1 MTVDPEL
8 QVVLDLVN
16 AQGDVDPREAGPV
29 ALREGFAA
37 LALLIGAP
45 RQDVT
50 VEDLVL
56 QGRSDPLAVR
66 RYDAPDRASGAALV
80 WFHGG
85 GWVIGSVDTHEALC
99 RDLAAATGAVVFSVD
114 YRLAPEHP
122 FPAAADDAVDAT
134 SAIITEA
141 GRLGVH
147 PARVAVGG
155 DSAGGQL
162 ATVVARRLRDLG
174 GPMPAAQVLVY
185 PVTDLAGTAGEH
197 PSRHENGTGYLLT
210 EATMDYF
217 ADCYVPDRA
226 LRTDPDL
233 SPLRTPDLS
242 GLPPALVITSEY
254 DPLRDEGEAYAAA
267 LRRAGVDV
275 VAERHDGTIHLF
287 IQLRTTR
294 CCQDALDQIGSFVA
308 ERV

>member
-1 MTVDPEL
+1 MAVDPEL

-16 AQGDVDPREAGPV
+16 AQGDVDPREAGPE

-37 LALLIGAP
+37 LALLIGPP
-45 RQDVT
+45 REDVA

-56 QGRSDPLAVR
+56 QGRSGPVRVR
-66 RYDAPDRASGAALV
+66 RYDAADRSTGAALV

-85 GWVIGSVDTHEALC
+85 GWVIGSVDTHDALC
-99 RDLAAATGAVVFSVD
+99 RDLAAVTGAAVFSVD

-122 FPAAADDAVDAT
+122 FPAAADDALDAT
-134 SAIITEA
+134 SAIIAEA
-141 GRLGVH
+141 GPLGVH
-147 PARVAVGG
+147 AGRVAVGG

-185 PVTDLAGTAGEH
+185 PVTDLAGAPGEH
-197 PSRHENGTGYLLT
+197 PSRQENGTGYLLT
-210 EATMDYF
+210 DATMDYF
-217 ADCYVPDRA
+217 ADCYVPDRV
-226 LRTDPDL
+226 LRVDPDL
-233 SPLRTPDLS
+233 SPLRAPDLS
-242 GLPPALVITSEY
+242 GLPPTLVITSEY

-267 LRRAGVDV
+267 MRGAGVDV

-294 CCQDALDQIGSFVA
+294 RCQDALDQIGSFVA

>member
-1 MTVDPEL
+1 MAVDPEL

-16 AQGDVDPREAGPV
+16 AQGDVDPREAGHE
-29 ALREGFAA
+29 ALREGFVA
-37 LALLIGAP
+37 LASLIGPP
-45 RQDVT
+45 REDVT
-50 VEDLVL
+50 VEDLLL
-56 QGRSDPLAVR
+56 QGRSGPLAVR
-66 RYDAPDRASGAALV
+66 RHDTPDRTSGAALV

-99 RDLAAATGAVVFSVD
+99 RDLAAVTGAAVFSVD

-122 FPAAADDAVDAT
+122 FPAAADDAMDAT
-134 SAIITEA
+134 SAIIAEA

-185 PVTDLAGTAGEH
+185 PVTDLAAAPGEH
-197 PSRHENGTGYLLT
+197 PSWRTNGAGYLLT
-210 EATMDYF
+210 ADTMDYF

-226 LRTDPDL
+226 LRTDPDV
-233 SPLRTPDLS
+233 SPLRAPDLS

-254 DPLRDEGEAYAAA
+254 DPLRDQGEAYAAA
-267 LRRAGVDV
+267 MRRAGVDV
-275 VAERHDGTIHLF
+275 VAARYDGTIHLF
-287 IQLRTTR
+287 LQLRATR
-294 CCQDALDQIGSFVA
+294 RCQDALDQIGSFVA